1 MNTKQ
6 LWNALTLNPV
16 TNNYFDGIF
25 SIDTLKDIKEKPTL
39 IVCNTDPSDKAG
51 EHWILF
57 FFYDDSVD
65 FYDSLGHDITY
76 YGSEF
81 IDFIEKFANN
91 FQYTVR
97 RTQPIKTNV
106 CGHYCLYYAFKKCKG
121 YSMED
126 IINNFPNKDDVL
138 DFVNKIFYICEFSQ
152 CSLLQ
157 CCSRC

>member
-39 IVCNTDPSDKAG
+39 IVCNTDPSDKVG

-57 FFYDDSVD
+57 FFHDNTVD
-65 FYDSLGHDITY
+65 FYDSLGYDITY

-81 IDFIEKFANN
+81 IYFCRGITRIHRLPSR
-91 FQYTVR
+91 YTMHFVIAR
-97 RTQPIKTNV
+97 HGGSGGIDQQCTQRP
-106 CGHYCLYYAFKKCKG
+106 
-121 YSMED
+121 M
-126 IINNFPNKDDVL
+126 P
-138 DFVNKIFYICEFSQ
+138 
-152 CSLLQ
+152 
-157 CCSRC
+157 